1 MTGKRTESDFVEYGI
16 DDKPPLSESLLLGL
30 QHYLTMVGANIAVP
44 LILAAALGIPDGLI
58 PRFVGTFFV
67 VSGIATLAQT
77 TFGNRYPIVQGAPFS
92 MLAPALAVIAVAQTG
107 NPPGADWQY
116 ALLQLQGAIIA
127 ASLAEIVVG
136 YLGLFGR
143 LRRFVSPV
151 VIAPTIALIGLSL
164 FNTPQITAVTND
176 WWLLGL
182 TLGLIVLFSQY
193 LDTSARI
200 FKLFPV
206 LLGVVTAYALAAG
219 LSVAGVYQAG
229 MPGYVPLGEVLAAPA
244 FMPIHPFQWGM
255 AGGANTVSV
264 GVPVVGSLVF
274 GIPQLTL
281 SFVVGMLAG
290 VAASMIESFGD
301 YHAVA
306 RLSGLGAPSEKRIN
320 HGIGMEGI
328 MNVFAGMMGAG
339 GSTSYSENIGA
350 IGITGVASRYVVQV
364 GAAMMLVVGFV
375 GYFGQ
380 LIATIPD
387 PIVGGLF
394 LAMFGQ
400 IVAVGLSNLE
410 YVDLDS
416 SRNVFIV
423 GFALFA
429 GLAIPA
435 YMGNVAAANPDL
447 SGAAAF
453 RQGLQNVA
461 LLGPILGTKLVGDVL
476 YVVGSTGMAVGGLI
490 AFVLDNTIEGT
501 RAERGLE
508 TWEEAAESDEEFAS
522 AYDRFVRNDD
532 RPSKAD

>member
-1 MTGKRTESDFVEYGI
+1 MTGKRTESEFVEYGI
-16 DDKPPLSESLLLGL
+16 EDKPPLGESLLLGL

-44 LILAAALGIPDGLI
+44 LILAAALGIPDSLV

-67 VSGIATLAQT
+67 VSGVATLAQT

-164 FNTPQITAVTND
+164 FDTPQITAVTND

-206 LLGVVTAYALAAG
+206 LLGVVTAYALAAA
-219 LSVAGVYQAG
+219 LSVVGVYQAG

-255 AGGANTVSV
+255 AGGANTVAV
-264 GVPVVGSLVF
+264 TVPVVGWPLAF
-274 GIPQLTL
+274 GVPQLTL

-290 VAASMIESFGD
+290 VAASMVESFGD

-328 MNVFAGMMGAG
+328 MNVFAGVMGAG

-364 GAAMMLVVGFV
+364 GAALMLVVGFV

-380 LIATIPD
+380 LVATIPD

-447 SGAAAF
+447 SGAEAF

-461 LLGPILGTKLVGDVL
+461 LVGPILGTKLVGDVL
-476 YVVGSTGMAVGGLI
+476 YVVGSTGMAVGGLV
-490 AFVLDNTIEGT
+490 AFFLDNTIEGT

-522 AYDRFVRNDD
+522 AYDRFVRGDET
-532 RPSKAD
+532 KAD